1 MTAGRSSLYNICMA
15 LQFELLEH
23 TSDIGILARGSNR
36 EEALIAASHGL
47 VSILVNPTEVRASE
61 ERYFKAPGPDEDAQI
76 VNWLNEILF
85 FFDTED
91 MVFVQFAID
100 SWTSSE
106 ITGRAKG
113 ERFDIDRHELRTAV
127 KAVTYH
133 QFHSHAVEKGWE
145 IRVFVDV

>member
-1 MTAGRSSLYNICMA
+1 MA
-15 LQFELLEH
+15 LEFELLEH

-47 VSILVNPTEVRASE
+47 ASILVDPSAFRASE

-85 FFDTED
+85 FFDTEGL
-91 MVFVQFAID
+91 VFVDFTID
-100 SWTSSE
+100 SWSSAE

-113 ERFDIDRHELRTAV
+113 ERFDIERHEFRTAV
-127 KAVTYH
+127 KAATYH
-133 QFHSHAVEKGWE
+133 QFQSHAVAEGWE
-145 IRVFVDV
+145 IRVFVDF

>member
-1 MTAGRSSLYNICMA
+1 MA
-15 LQFELLEH
+15 FEFELLEH
-23 TSDIGILARGSNR
+23 TSDIGILARGRNR
-36 EEALIAASHGL
+36 EEALIAVSHGL
-47 VSILVNPTEVRASE
+47 VSILVNPTEFRASE

-133 QFHSHAVEKGWE
+133 QFQSHAAEKGWE

>member
-1 MTAGRSSLYNICMA
+1 MA
-15 LQFELLEH
+15 FEFELLEH
-23 TSDIGILARGSNR
+23 TSDIGILARGRNR
-36 EEALIAASHGL
+36 EEALIAVSHGL
-47 VSILVNPTEVRASE
+47 VSILVNPTEFRASE

-133 QFHSHAVEKGWE
+133 QFQSHAVEKGWE